1 VKRRIL
7 HTIKLDA
14 IAAVDRPCQEGARA
28 AIIKRESDDVTTIS
42 KKDHDDAI
50 AKMIADH
57 DAAVKKLQGEHTS
70 ALDVV
75 NKSVADLKAE
85 LEKARMTDE
94 EREHMEALDEEKKK
108 KFLAKSA
115 ADRKAEV
122 QLAKGAD
129 EQITINGTVIRKA
142 KVGAESFAAFKS
154 MHEQSEANKLAVT
167 KAKDEAETARLE
179 KRADDEFGKLPGTA
193 TEKAQVLK
201 AVASAPEAVRLHLEK
216 MLKAGQDAIA
226 KGFERMGHGGGRDAD
241 PSIKKAADDFNGA
254 VAKIQKRDDC
264 SKSVA
269 LQKAAIEHPDLL
281 KAYNEANRQA
291 A

>member
-1 VKRRIL
+1 MA
-7 HTIKLDA
+7 TKLKNLRLTELSLVDA
-14 IAAVDRPCQEGARA
+14 PANPGARFTVFKRNDQMSDSITKKAHEDALA
-28 AIIKRESDDVTTIS
+28 A
-42 KKDHDDAI
+42 
-50 AKMIADH
+50 
-57 DAAVKKLQGEHTS
+57 
-70 ALDVV
+70 
-75 NKSVADLKAE
+75 LKAE
-85 LEKARMTDE
+85 HTAALEKQAAEHTKALDAVTKSLNEVKADLEKAKMSDDE
-94 EREHMEALDEEKKK
+94 KEHFEGLDEDKRK